1 MADRFTQHRMSV
13 PKGITQVLA
22 EAGSTGSGKGRE
34 KRR

>member
-13 PKGITQVLA
+13 PEGIAQVLE
-22 EAGSTGSGKGRE
+22 EAGSTEGWKGRE